1 MIKSE
6 IKEKIKKMLSENPNM
21 SILEIILNIDIKNEN
36 QQDIVDSLKDVYGDL
51 FEDGK
56 DSLVNMLLKLRE
68 ETNKLFNNP
77 FVKELLTEKRN
88 TENKS
93 IKKKAMLSQP
103 MRGKTDEEIIETRN
117 RAIKALEAAGY
128 EVVNT
133 LFTDEWYSK
142 EKMEERGVVQIPV
155 CFLAKS
161 IENMSLCH
169 AVYFCKGWDR
179 ARGCILENEVAKAY
193 GLDII
198 YEE

>member
-36 QQDIVDSLKDVYGDL
+36 QQDIVDSLKDVYSDL

-56 DSLVNMLLKLRE
+56 DSLVNMLLTLRE

>member
-36 QQDIVDSLKDVYGDL
+36 QQDIVDSLKDVYSDL

-56 DSLVNMLLKLRE
+56 DSLVNMLLTLRE

-133 LFTDEWYSK
+133 PFTDEWYSK

>member
-36 QQDIVDSLKDVYGDL
+36 QQDIVDSLKDVYSDL

-56 DSLVNMLLKLRE
+56 DSLVNMLLTLRE

-133 LFTDEWYSK
+133 PLTDEWYSK

>member
-36 QQDIVDSLKDVYGDL
+36 QQDIVDSLKDVYSDL

-56 DSLVNMLLKLRE
+56 DSLVNMLLTLRE

-103 MRGKTDEEIIETRN
+103 MRGKTDKEIIETRN

-142 EKMEERGVVQIPV
+142 EKMEKRGVVQIPV

>member
-36 QQDIVDSLKDVYGDL
+36 QQDIVDSLKDVYSDL

-56 DSLVNMLLKLRE
+56 DSLVNMLLTLRE

-133 LFTDEWYSK
+133 PFTDEWYSK
-142 EKMEERGVVQIPV
+142 EKMEERSVVQIPV

>member
-36 QQDIVDSLKDVYGDL
+36 QQDIVDSLKDVYSDL

-56 DSLVNMLLKLRE
+56 DSLVNMLLTLRE

-77 FVKELLTEKRN
+77 FVKDLLTEKRN

-133 LFTDEWYSK
+133 PFTDEWYSK

>member
-36 QQDIVDSLKDVYGDL
+36 QQDIVDSLKDVYSDL

-56 DSLVNMLLKLRE
+56 DSLVNMLLTLRE
-68 ETNKLFNNP
+68 GTNKLFNNP

-133 LFTDEWYSK
+133 PFTDEWYSK
-142 EKMEERGVVQIPV
+142 EKMEKRGVVQIPV